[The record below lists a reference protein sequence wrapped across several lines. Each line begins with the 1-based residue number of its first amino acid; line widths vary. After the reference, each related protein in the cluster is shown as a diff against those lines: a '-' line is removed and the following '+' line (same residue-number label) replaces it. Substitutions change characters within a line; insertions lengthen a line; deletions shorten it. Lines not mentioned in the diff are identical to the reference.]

1 MYRRWPPPSYETE
14 QEMGLPHQRQF
25 TIACVVLTNREIGQG
40 KSKKIAKRL
49 AAHKMW
55 KRLQENPLDQS
66 QITAHLEENTT
77 NDEVC
82 YFELYHIAR
91 AFYKNTQKDLKLND

>member
-14 QEMGLPHQRQF
+14 MEMGLPHQRQF

-66 QITAHLEENTT
+66 QISAHLEENSA
-77 NDEVC
+77 NDEVSSFVLVSYSAC
-82 YFELYHIAR
+82 IL
-91 AFYKNTQKDLKLND
+91 QKHTKGP